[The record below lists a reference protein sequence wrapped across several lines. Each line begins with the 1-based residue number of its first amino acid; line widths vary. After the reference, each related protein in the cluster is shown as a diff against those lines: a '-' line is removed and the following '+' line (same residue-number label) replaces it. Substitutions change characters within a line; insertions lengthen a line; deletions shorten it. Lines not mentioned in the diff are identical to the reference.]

1 MANEPTVPPA
11 GYVRLHGSERSP
23 RPGFRATGPVAADE
37 QVRVVLK
44 VRPRQQPPDPAVLG
58 AVRPSERGPYPS
70 RAEFYQAYGADQS
83 SIDPVVGFAD
93 EHGLHVEEADADSRM
108 VVLTGTA
115 QAVSEAFGT
124 ARGVPLR

>member
-1 MANEPTVPPA
+1 MANETTVPPA

-70 RAEFYQAYGADQS
+70 RAEFYQTYGATSRRSTRS
-83 SIDPVVGFAD
+83 SGSPT
-93 EHGLHVEEADADSRM
+93 S
-108 VVLTGTA
+108 TA
-115 QAVSEAFGT
+115 CT
-124 ARGVPLR
+124 WKRPTPTRGWSC